1 MRSSD
6 SSSFDSGELRLPTYE
21 TIGRE
26 AGVSIKTVCNV
37 FRSPDLVRAAT
48 KEKVLR
54 AIRRLGVE
62 DPEVFRARLRPARVV
77 GGGAGGRWLL
87 CLEYGVAPAALSSPV
102 FAEIIAGAEARSQ
115 ELGWQIGLRH
125 ASAGTPLA
133 DALGGFGGEG
143 VLFFGP
149 RSDRTRLAAGAVR
162 MPVVELL
169 GPAREAGEWDGV
181 DYDRVMV
188 ARLAAEH
195 LKREGCRKVAY
206 LGSPFERANYFAAEA
221 IALGMEPV
229 VVTRPDLFVLE
240 GRVQTT
246 NLESLRSAWREVAAA
261 KPDGVFVYADQL
273 TNALYGILATE
284 DVRPQRDVKLV
295 SCNAE
300 AAFLSALDPRP
311 ATIDIHPTEI
321 GRRAVDLLVWR
332 IENLS
337 APPSSVCL
345 RPRLIEGRKP
355 VSS

>member
-1 MRSSD
+1 M
-6 SSSFDSGELRLPTYE
+6 
-21 TIGRE
+21 
-26 AGVSIKTVCNV
+26 
-37 FRSPDLVRAAT
+37 
-48 KEKVLR
+48 
-54 AIRRLGVE
+54 
-62 DPEVFRARLRPARVV
+62 
-77 GGGAGGRWLL
+77 L

-102 FAEIIAGAEARSQ
+102 FAEIIAGAEARAQ

-125 ASAGTPLA
+125 AAAGTSWTE
-133 DALGGFGGEG
+133 ALGGFSGDG

-149 RSDRTRLAAGAVR
+149 RSDRSRLGTETAR
-162 MPVVELL
+162 TPVVQLL
-169 GPAREAGEWDGV
+169 GPAREPGEWDGV

-188 ARLAAEH
+188 ARLAADY

-221 IALGMEPV
+221 TALGLKPV

-240 GRVQTT
+240 GRAQTT

-273 TNALYGILATE
+273 TNALYGILAAE
-284 DVRPQRDVKLV
+284 GVRPQRDVKLV

-321 GRRAVDLLVWR
+321 GRRAVDLLIGR
-332 IENLS
+332 IETPS
-337 APPSSVCL
+337 APPSTVCL
-345 RPRLIEGRKP
+345 RPRLIEGAA
-355 VSS
+355 VMV

>member
-1 MRSSD
+1 MVS
-6 SSSFDSGELRLPTYE
+6 DSGEVRLPTYE
-21 TIGRE
+21 AIGRA

-37 FRSPDLVRAAT
+37 FRSPDKVRAAT

-54 AIRRLGVE
+54 ATRRLGVE
-62 DPEVFRARLRPARVV
+62 DPEVFRERLRPVRPT

-102 FAEIIAGAEARSQ
+102 FAEIIAGAEARAQ

-125 ASAGTPLA
+125 AGAGMSLA
-133 DALGGFGGEG
+133 EALGGFGGEG

-149 RSDRTRLAAGAVR
+149 RSDRTRLAGGAVG

-169 GPAREAGEWDGV
+169 GPVRDAGEWDGV

-188 ARLAAEH
+188 ARLAAEY

-206 LGSPFERANYFAAEA
+206 LGSPFERGNYFAAEA
-221 IALGMEPV
+221 AELGMEPV
-229 VVTRPDLFVLE
+229 LVTRPDLFVLE

-246 NLESLRSAWREVAAA
+246 NLNSLRSAWREVAAA
-261 KPDGVFVYADQL
+261 RPDGVFVYADQL
-273 TNALYGILATE
+273 TNALYGILAAE
-284 DVRPQRDVKLV
+284 GVRPHRDVKLV

-311 ATIDIHPTEI
+311 PTIDIHPAEI
-321 GRRAVDLLVWR
+321 GRRAVDLLIWR
-332 IENLS
+332 IENPA

-345 RPRLIEGRKP
+345 RPRLVEGTLP
-355 VSS
+355 ACV